1 VLAHEDMQLEVGNQK
16 WAWKLLQ
23 EALPHNGTLQKAAFL
38 LERWKHD
45 DMGARS
51 LQQAVV
57 KHQHAVPASTSSQS
71 SALQL
76 QDTPDESIRRDSVSN
91 SAGKESPTH
100 REAVGDVPKG
110 DKVEPDQ
117 MGGGE
122 GESTVQHSN
131 ETYFQYLHDTAA
143 SRFRTMAQMN
153 EEIQTSIEDLASVCL
168 DEVPL
173 QPNAPASFGAC
184 NLGRGQK
191 SASHLE
197 DICCS
202 EHDSNAV
209 GEDVA
214 HDNESMEEGV
224 TRLKDRGRED
234 TSTCSATNAAGLRTK
249 AGKTGLLGESG
260 QVIEEAH
267 EALKELEDV
276 HSSDGLMHFEFFGPF
291 WELSEV

>member
-1 VLAHEDMQLEVGNQK
+1 M
-16 WAWKLLQ
+16 
-23 EALPHNGTLQKAAFL
+23 GT
-38 LERWKHD
+38 
-45 DMGARS
+45 RS
-51 LQQAVV
+51 LQQAVI

-76 QDTPDESIRRDSVSN
+76 QGTPDESIRRDSVSN
-91 SAGKESPTH
+91 SAGKESSTG
-100 REAVGDVPKG
+100 REAVVDVPKG
-110 DKVEPDQ
+110 DKAEPDQ

-122 GESTVQHSN
+122 GESTGQRSN

-153 EEIQTSIEDLASVCL
+153 EEIQTSIEELASVCL

-173 QPNAPASFGAC
+173 QPSAPASFGAC
-184 NLGRGQK
+184 NLGRGQE
-191 SASHLE
+191 SASRVE
-197 DICCS
+197 DMCCS

-214 HDNESMEEGV
+214 HEDESVRERV
-224 TRLKDRGRED
+224 TCLKDRSRED
-234 TSTCSATNAAGLRTK
+234 TSTCSSTNVAWMARK
-249 AGKTGLLGESG
+249 VVKTGLLGESG
-260 QVIEEAH
+260 QEIKAAH
-267 EALKELEDV
+267 EALQEIEDV